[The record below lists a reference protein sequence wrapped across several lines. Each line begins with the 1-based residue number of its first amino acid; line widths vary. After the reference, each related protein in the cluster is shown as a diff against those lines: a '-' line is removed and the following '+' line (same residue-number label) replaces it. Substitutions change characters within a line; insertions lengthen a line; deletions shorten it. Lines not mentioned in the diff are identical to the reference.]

1 MSALTLRLP
10 DQKHQPQKEQAKS
23 KGMTANHLLDEVT
36 ALILAEFD
44 LETQF
49 DIRVQRA
56 LDKTQRGLELLEK
69 ANKLTY

>member
-44 LETQF
+44 LKTQF
-49 DIRVQRA
+49 VRVQRA

-69 ANKLTY
+69 ANKLTC